1 MPDQFINQ
9 FDSFPDYVWDAMLV
23 GVAIVIGLI
32 LKFML
37 SLMLKKKPKDGK
49 PAFSLTRSMLA
60 RLGKP
65 FSYFLP
71 LVTFNFLLPLMKI
84 KSAFSPA
91 LNKTVEILL
100 AISFANVLIG
110 VVKVFEDYVYHS
122 FDIQKADNLKE
133 RKIRTQLQFV
143 RRLAIS
149 LIIVLTVCI
158 ILLSFNNLRKIGT
171 GLLTGVGVGGIIIG
185 FAAQKSLGNFLAGF
199 QIAFTQPLR
208 IDDVLIVEGE
218 WGRVEEIT
226 LTYVVLNIWD
236 QRRLILPIN
245 YIVEKPFQN
254 WTRNTADIM
263 GTVFLYLDYTI
274 PLDPL
279 RKELTRLLEGNPLWD
294 KRINVLQVTNTS
306 EKTIEVRALM
316 SASSS
321 GNAFD
326 LRCDVR
332 EGLIRFVQEY
342 YPGSFPLTRAIL
354 EKGEISWASADA
366 AGQGASAD
374 AAWQGMTATAGG
386 KNAGAGVTEDGM
398 GAGAGGDVK
407 SSDAGGEK
415 ADSSVERSDAAA
427 GKDRKE

>member
-1 MPDQFINQ
+1 MPDQFLDQ
-9 FDSFPDYVWDAMLV
+9 FDHFPDIVWDGLLA
-23 GVAIVIGLI
+23 GVAIIIGLI

-37 SLMLKKKPKDGK
+37 SLLLRKRPADGK
-49 PAFSLTRSMLA
+49 PAFSVTRSVLS

-71 LVTFNFLLPLMKI
+71 LLTFNLLLPLMKI
-84 KSAFSPA
+84 KADLYPA

-100 AISFANVLIG
+100 ALSFANVLIG

-122 FDIQKADNLKE
+122 FDIHKADNLKE
-133 RKIRTQLQFV
+133 RKIRTQLQFI
-143 RRLAIS
+143 RRLAVT
-149 LIIVLTVCI
+149 LIVILTACV

-171 GLLTGVGVGGIIIG
+171 GLLTSVGVGGIIIG

-199 QIAFTQPLR
+199 QIAFTQPIR
-208 IDDVLIVEGE
+208 IDDVLVVEGE

-245 YIVEKPFQN
+245 YFIEKPFQN

-274 PLDPL
+274 PLPPL
-279 RKELTRLLEGNPLWD
+279 RQELTRLLESNPLWD

-316 SASSS
+316 SAGSS

-332 EGLIRFVQEY
+332 EGLIRFVQEHH
-342 YPGSFPLTRAIL
+342 PECLPLTRAVV
-354 EKGEISWASADA
+354 EGATTQNAK
-366 AGQGASAD
+366 AGLA
-374 AAWQGMTATAGG
+374 
-386 KNAGAGVTEDGM
+386 
-398 GAGAGGDVK
+398 
-407 SSDAGGEK
+407 SDAV
-415 ADSSVERSDAAA
+415 AVP
-427 GKDRKE
+427 